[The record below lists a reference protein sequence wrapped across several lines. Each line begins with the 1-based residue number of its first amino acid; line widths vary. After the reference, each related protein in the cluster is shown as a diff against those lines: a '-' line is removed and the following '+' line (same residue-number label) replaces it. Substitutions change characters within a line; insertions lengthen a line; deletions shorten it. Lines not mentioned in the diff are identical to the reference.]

1 MDVSFFIARR
11 LRFKGNIA
19 MVSIAVSFLV
29 MIIAVAVSSGFR
41 NEIRSGLSAVTGD
54 VRITPVGMNV
64 LDETSPIERT
74 PQYLPYLED
83 AKGIEAIIPVAYK
96 AGIVKNGASI
106 HGILLK
112 GVSRQD
118 VASYVQP
125 FPDSLS
131 LPVSIPSRLSE
142 ITGLVP
148 GDRMLTYFVG
158 ENVKARQFNVAAI
171 HKTLV
176 ETDADLVVYADLADI
191 QRVNGWSEDDVS
203 CMEIMLENSHRNEKD
218 ILGKQEEIGF
228 LVYTYGSDDEETVL
242 ATSSVSS
249 FPQLFGWLDL
259 IDFNVL
265 FILVLMTIV
274 AGFNMISGLLI
285 MLFENIS
292 TIGLLKSLGMTDKAI
307 SKVFLSSSAV
317 LVLKGMT
324 AGNLLAILFC
334 IIQGTTHILGLD
346 PENYFVSYVPVDLD
360 LGMIVL
366 ADAVSFSVIMVLL
379 LIPCLFIARVDPA
392 ETVRVK

>member
-19 MVSIAVSFLV
+19 IVSIAVSFLV

-74 PQYLPYLED
+74 PQYLPHLENVR
-83 AKGIEAIIPVAYK
+83 GVEAIIPVAYK

-106 HGILLK
+106 HGVLLK
-112 GVSRQD
+112 GVSRED
-118 VASYVQP
+118 VSSYVQP
-125 FPDSLS
+125 FPDSLA

-158 ENVKARQFNVAAI
+158 ENVKARQFNVAAV
-171 HKTLV
+171 HETLV
-176 ETDADLVVYADLADI
+176 ETDANLVVYADLADI
-191 QRVNGWSEDDVS
+191 QRINGWAEEDVS
-203 CMEIMLENSHRNEKD
+203 CMEIMLENNYRNEED
-218 ILGKQEEIGF
+218 ILKKQEEIGF
-228 LVYTYGSDDEETVL
+228 LVYTYGSEDEETVL

-259 IDFNVL
+259 IDFNVF
-265 FILVLMTIV
+265 FILLLMTVV

-317 LVLKGMT
+317 LVLKGM
-324 AGNLLAILFC
+324 AIGNLLAILFC

-346 PENYFVSYVPVDLD
+346 PVNYFVSFVPVDLN
-360 LGMIVL
+360 LGMILL

-379 LIPCLFIARVDPA
+379 LIPCLFIAKVDPA
-392 ETVRVK
+392 DTVRVK

>member
-171 HKTLV
+171 HETLV

-218 ILGKQEEIGF
+218 ILEKQEEIGF
-228 LVYTYGSDDEETVL
+228 LVYSYGSDDEETVL

-360 LGMIVL
+360 LGMIAL